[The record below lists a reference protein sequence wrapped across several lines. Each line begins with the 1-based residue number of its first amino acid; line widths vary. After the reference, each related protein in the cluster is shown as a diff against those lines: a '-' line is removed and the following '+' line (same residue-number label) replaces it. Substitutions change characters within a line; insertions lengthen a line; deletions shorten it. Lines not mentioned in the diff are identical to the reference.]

1 MVCLAPRALKDSVRP
16 RRLAGVVVR
25 PLNFTVRRP
34 WCRIARFGVVVTSKL
49 LRGLAAFAMAL
60 SAGLVTTFVLGFLVP
75 WGFVAL
81 KWGLGPGAGDA
92 VFVVM
97 LLAVPIAGLLS
108 MMLVFFLTAI
118 LYGKLSP
125 PPPPRMP
132 TGV

>member
-1 MVCLAPRALKDSVRP
+1 MV
-16 RRLAGVVVR
+16 
-25 PLNFTVRRP
+25 
-34 WCRIARFGVVVTSKL
+34 ITSRL
-49 LRGLAAFAMAL
+49 LRGIVAFALAL
-60 SAGLVTTFVLGFLVP
+60 SVGLVTTFVLGFLVP

-108 MMLVFFLTAI
+108 VMLVFFLTVI
-118 LYGKLSP
+118 LYGKLTPAPSQHV
-125 PPPPRMP
+125 P